1 MWLSRYGVTPE
12 TPFGYGHAGLA
23 LSTSCVA
30 LVNFFVLVYFMRR
43 KIKRLEGRRILSS
56 FIRISLASAALSV
69 TSYLTYTLLVQ
80 RLGEQGFRTH
90 VIETFVPIA
99 TGGLVFLVAAR
110 LLRVREMNQAV
121 EAVMSR
127 FRRRRAA

>member
-1 MWLSRYGVTPE
+1 
-12 TPFGYGHAGLA
+12 
-23 LSTSCVA
+23 
-30 LVNFFVLVYFMRR
+30 MRR